1 MAFLDETGLSTVV
14 SNIKNKFLAKSG
26 GEMTGQITKDTGGSW
41 IGARDRSIVRTW
53 YASSNGYSP
62 LFTVKTT
69 SGAWTM
75 GGYSTIGEDLIFSY
89 TTDSNYSSGNNTTT
103 ICTIKTDGTFTG
115 NANNVVGVVSVAHGG
130 TGASNWLS
138 ARESLGTYASTSAP
152 STQNSGWAGTIWVQ
166 Y

>member
-53 YASSNGYSP
+53 YASYDGYSP

-75 GGYSTIGEDLIFSY
+75 GECSTKGEDLIFSY

-115 NANNVVGVVSVAHGG
+115 NANNVAGVVSIAHGG
-130 TGASNWLS
+130 TGQSNWKA